1 MSNHLQPVP
10 KWNFIMGNLLHAGDI
25 FAKLPECHSAYMMT
39 IISRQFPDHGAFYF
53 DAWPMMEPM
62 LVVTDPDMA
71 QQLVTHPTVSW
82 VKPRKL
88 QDWFYP
94 ITGGPS
100 LFDSNGA
107 IYKSL
112 HKIYSPAFSSANTL
126 AWNSAFV
133 DRVEVFRDLLRER
146 ATTGERFLLRPMVLN
161 LVMDVIG
168 EVLLNLNLD
177 CQRSPNPLC
186 EYMTRQLSLKF
197 DEYKPGNIL
206 ALLDPTIYY
215 RTWANN
221 RRLNVEISKQL
232 DVRFAALKESRK
244 KSSSSSSA
252 AAPYKSIIDLAIE
265 DFLHANPD
273 AATLT
278 PEFVTTATRN
288 LRMFFF
294 SGHDS
299 TATTILYCYYVLS
312 RHPTALSLLRAEL
325 DSVFGPYPTPSSRP
339 TQAASEQIKSHPQ
352 ILNSLPY
359 TAAVI
364 RETLRLYPPANSI
377 RYCTTD
383 IDLTDSR
390 GNVYPTAGFSVLLS
404 HYMIHKNPS
413 FWARA
418 DEFLPERWLVGPEH
432 ELSPPRNGYR
442 PFETGNRMCMAQQ
455 LVVTEV
461 KSVLACTARE
471 FDVADAYGEVDEG
484 VGRKTNLDGVGGERA
499 FMVEGGAAHPNGGF
513 PARVRVSGYEGG
525 S

>member
-1 MSNHLQPVP
+1 
-10 KWNFIMGNLLHAGDI
+10 MGNLLHAGDI
-25 FAKLPECHSAYMMT
+25 FSKLPECHSAYMMT
-39 IISRQFPDHGAFYF
+39 IISRQFPNHGAFYF

-82 VKPRKL
+82 IKPRKL

-100 LFDSNGA
+100 LFDLNGHA
-107 IYKSL
+107 YKSL
-112 HKIYSPAFSSANTL
+112 HKIYSPAFSTANTL

-133 DRVEVFRDLLRER
+133 DRVEVFRDLLREKAR
-146 ATTGERFLLRPMVLN
+146 TGERFLLRPMVLN

-177 CQRSPNPLC
+177 CQRSTHPLC

-221 RRLNVEISKQL
+221 RRLNAEISKQL
-232 DVRFAALKESRK
+232 DARFAALKESRLQ
-244 KSSSSSSA
+244 KSSSSA
-252 AAPYKSIIDLAIE
+252 VAPYKSIIDLAIE
-265 DFLHANPD
+265 DFLTTNPS
-273 AATLT
+273 ATALT
-278 PEFVTTATRN
+278 PEFVTTAARN

-294 SGHDS
+294 AGHDS

-312 RHPTALSLLRAEL
+312 QHPTALSLLRAEL
-325 DSVFGPYPTPSSRP
+325 DSVFGPDSSSSP
-339 TQAASEQIKSHPQ
+339 AASQIKSHPQ

-359 TAAVI
+359 TTAVI

-383 IDLTDSR
+383 IDLTDSQ

-404 HYMIHKNPS
+404 HYTIHKNPS

-432 ELSPPRNGYR
+432 ELYPPRNGYR

-455 LVVTEV
+455 LVMAEV

-471 FDVADAYGEVDEG
+471 FDVADAYGEVDEE
-484 VGRKTNLDGVGGERA
+484 VGKKVDLRGVGGERA

-513 PARVRVSGYEGG
+513 PARVRVSGYGDG
-525 S
+525 I